1 MPLMK
6 MNLQTQNDVV
16 NNQTAYI
23 QNQLGPY
30 FQAQPI
36 LRLGS
41 SANRNF
47 LPLYIQGNKYCKSC
61 GGK

>member
-6 MNLQTQNDVV
+6 MNLQTQNDVIV
-16 NNQTAYI
+16 NQSTYI
-23 QNQLGPY
+23 QNRLGAQ
-30 FQAQPI
+30 FQGQPV

-41 SANRNF
+41 VGNRNF

-61 GGK
+61 SGK

>member
-6 MNLQTQNDVV
+6 MNLQTQNDVI
-16 NNQTAYI
+16 NNQTVYI
-23 QNQLGPY
+23 MNQLGPY
-30 FQAQPI
+30 FQAQPM

-41 SANRNF
+41 YTNRNF
-47 LPLYIQGNKYCKSC
+47 LPLYIQGNKNCKSC

>member
-1 MPLMK
+1 
-6 MNLQTQNDVV
+6 VV

-41 SANRNF
+41 STNRNF

>member
-16 NNQTAYI
+16 NNQAAYI
-23 QNQLGPY
+23 QNQFGNIT
-30 FQAQPI
+30 QPI

-47 LPLYIQGNKYCKSC
+47 MPLFIQGNKYCKSC

>member
-6 MNLQTQNDVV
+6 MNLYTQRDII
-16 NNQTAYI
+16 NNQSLYI
-23 QNQLGPY
+23 QNQLGT
-30 FQAQPI
+30 QLQTQPV

-41 SANRNF
+41 SINRIF
-47 LPLYIQGNKYCKSC
+47 LPLFIQGNKNCKSC